1 MPTSVRLDPE
11 LDALVARTARA
22 MGKPKSDV
30 IRAAVRAYC
39 TDSLRAGTRSFYSLV
54 EDLIG
59 QAEGPPDLSANV
71 RKHVLEILDA
81 KRRRA
86 R

>member
-11 LDALVARTARA
+11 LEALVTRTAKTL
-22 MGKPKSDV
+22 GKAKSDV
-30 IRAAVRAYC
+30 IRAAVRTYC
-39 TDSLRAGTRSFYSLV
+39 TKTLNARTRSFYSLV
-54 EDLIG
+54 KDLIG
-59 QAEGPPDLSANV
+59 RAEGPPDLSTNI
-71 RKHVLEILDA
+71 RKHMLEVLGA

>member
-11 LDALVARTARA
+11 LKALVARMAKA
-22 MGKPKSDV
+22 LGKPKSDV

-39 TDSLRAGTRSFYSLV
+39 TNSLNARARSFYSIAK
-54 EDLIG
+54 DLIG
-59 QAEGPPDLSANV
+59 RAEGPPDLSTNV
-71 RKHVLEILDA
+71 RKHLLEGLNA